1 MKDRLQSSTSFEF
14 IKFGLEEPPDQPD
27 QSLSVQ
33 RDAFWSYC
41 GPLLS
46 TLDDLPSSFHDWAH
60 AALSGSLLPL
70 LLPFLTFVNE
80 FIRTNGLDHY
90 WLTIRATKAT
100 TEYNK
105 PRWHTDDMFFNR
117 SSGDG
122 GGIWARRRSL
132 VVGGREKTELDLQT
146 DWKLCATLLGPAT
159 MFIPAEHQAAARAT
173 CRSTKRDLATDHM
186 CTSVRCVGCGAT
198 AEAVRDKLTTE
209 FAPLGLVQ
217 AEPGEC
223 SIFRIGQER
232 GAVHSEPCMSRGD
245 RIFINVV
252 PGKRDELSS
261 LLAKWGM
268 PFPRSWFIAPGVLRG
283 HGLT

>member
-14 IKFGLEEPPDQPD
+14 IKFGLEEPPPD
-27 QSLSVQ
+27 QNLSVE

-46 TLDDLPSSFHDWAH
+46 TLDDLPSSFHDWTH

-80 FIRTNGLDHY
+80 FIRKNGLDHY

-105 PRWHTDDMFFNR
+105 PRWHTDDMFFSR
-117 SSGDG
+117 SSGDS
-122 GGIWARRRSL
+122 GGIWGRRRSL
-132 VVGGREKTELDLQT
+132 VMGREKAGLDLQT

-173 CRSTKRDLATDHM
+173 SRSTKRALATEHV
-186 CTSVRCVGCGAT
+186 CTSVRCPGCGAT
-198 AEAVRDKLTTE
+198 AEAVRDKLAEE

-217 AEPGEC
+217 AAPGEC
-223 SIFRIGQER
+223 SVFRIGQER

-245 RIFINVV
+245 RIFVNVV
-252 PGKRDELSS
+252 PGKKDELSN

-268 PFPRSWFIAPGVLRG
+268 TCPRSWYIAPGVLRG